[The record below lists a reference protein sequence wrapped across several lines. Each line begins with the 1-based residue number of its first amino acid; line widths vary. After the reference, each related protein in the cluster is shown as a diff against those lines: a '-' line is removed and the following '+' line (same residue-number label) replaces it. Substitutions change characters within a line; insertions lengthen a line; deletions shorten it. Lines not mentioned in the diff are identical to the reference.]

1 MSKKCAVKIRIDTSG
16 IEKQLQELSPE
27 AAQQLRD
34 MLASDPSCLR
44 LDFLPAEN
52 MPASEAG
59 ESAVHVIRVKV
70 VSVGHIVAAA

>member
-27 AAQQLRD
+27 AVQQLRD
-34 MLASDPSCLR
+34 
-44 LDFLPAEN
+44 